1 MDLDLLCNNN
11 ELFHDNKNEY
21 SSEEKIPTC
30 NPWRE

>member
-21 SSEEKIPTC
+21 SSEEK
-30 NPWRE
+30 NSNL